1 MPTPN
6 RRGGWHAHAGL
17 RHGARFIRLGVGM
30 APALVL
36 ALAAGCGGEE
46 ARPKVKGTLTYNG
59 QRLADKTLILT
70 LEGSEGVS
78 HSFQVGPDGTFDGEV
93 SKPGT
98 YKVSVAESMAVIEG
112 FEKPRKDGP
121 KIAAKYKSAG
131 TSDAR
136 VTIDRGVNEKAIE
149 LKD

>member
-1 MPTPN
+1 MST
-6 RRGGWHAHAGL
+6 AIAL
-17 RHGARFIRLGVGM
+17 RAAAAAVVLG
-30 APALVL
+30 
-36 ALAAGCGGEE
+36 LAAGCGGEE

-59 QRLADKTLILT
+59 QPLPDKTLILT

-78 HSFQVGPDGTFDGEV
+78 HSLQVGPDGTFDGEV

-98 YKVSVAESMAVIEG
+98 YKVSVAESMAVMEG
-112 FEKPRKDGP
+112 IEKPRKDGP